1 MSRDYVQMYREKLC
15 TAEEAVA
22 KTVKSGSWVDYA
34 MFNGKPIA
42 CDKALAARKD
52 ELKDVKIMAAV
63 TVLPVPEVVM
73 KDPAGEVF
81 TYMDLQFSAVTRA
94 MQERCGGVFY
104 HPVAFGEAEWYF
116 SGVWDD
122 VEKHGAVPR
131 DCFMVQTG
139 PMDKNGYL
147 NFGIQNSV
155 TYAQILS
162 SRKVIVEVNEN
173 MPTALGGA
181 REQVHISQVDFV
193 VEGENPPLF
202 CLPQLEPTETDR
214 KIATNVLKYISDGCC
229 IQLGIGGM
237 PNLLGKMINDTDLKD
252 LGGNTEMLVDSYM
265 ELWESGKMNGSK
277 KNVDEGKIV
286 YTFALG
292 SQDLYDWI
300 DKNPALASYN
310 VGYANMPTRLANID
324 KLISINQALQVD
336 LYTQV
341 NAESSGF
348 RQISGNGGMMDYVNG
363 AYWSRGGRSL
373 ICLPSTYTTKEGEL
387 KSRIVPYFQPGTIT
401 TIPRQMVNILV
412 TEWGSA
418 AFKAT
423 STWDRTEKLIGI
435 AHPDFRDELI
445 AEATKMKI
453 WKRSNRIE
461 N

>member
-1 MSRDYVQMYREKLC
+1 MSRDYVQMYKDKLV
-15 TAEEAVA
+15 TADEAIA
-22 KTVKSGSWVDYA
+22 KSVKSGSWVDYA
-34 MFNGKPIA
+34 MFNGKPIE

-52 ELKDVKIMAAV
+52 QLKDVKVMAAV

-104 HPVAFGEAEWYF
+104 HPVAFGEAESYF
-116 SGVWDD
+116 FGVWDD
-122 VEKHGAVPR
+122 PEKMGAVPR
-131 DCFMVQTG
+131 DCFIVQTG
-139 PMDKNGYL
+139 PMNKNGYF
-147 NFGIQNSV
+147 NYGIQNSV
-155 TYAQILS
+155 TYSQICS

-202 CLPQLEPTETDR
+202 CLPQVEPTDTDR
-214 KIATNVLKYISDGCC
+214 KIATNVLKYLTDGCC

-265 ELWESGKMNGSK
+265 ELWESGKMNGIK

-292 SQDLYDWI
+292 SQELYDWI
-300 DKNPALASYN
+300 DHNPALASYN
-310 VGYANMPTRLANID
+310 VGYANMPTRLATID
-324 KLISINQALQVD
+324 KLVSINQALQVD
-336 LYTQV
+336 LYSQV

-348 RQISGNGGMMDYVNG
+348 RQISGNGGMMDYVQG
-363 AYWSRGGRSL
+363 AYWSKGGRSL
-373 ICLPSTYTTKEGEL
+373 ICLPSTYTTKDGEL
-387 KSRIVPYFQPGTIT
+387 KSRIVPTFTPGTIT

-412 TEWGSA
+412 TEWGSVSVKPA
-418 AFKAT
+418 
-423 STWDRTEKLIGI
+423 STWDKTEKIIGI
-435 AHPDFRDELI
+435 AHPNFRDELI
-445 AEATKMKI
+445 KEAERMKI
-453 WKRSNRIE
+453 WKRSNKIE
-461 N
+461 P